1 MDKPGDR
8 FFPVTLAI
16 GFWGKVNKVT
26 WKKPGDRFVP
36 VTLAIGF
43 WGKVNTVTWKK
54 PGDRFFFSDS
64 CDRCLG

>member
-1 MDKPGDR
+1 M
-8 FFPVTLAI
+8 TLAI

-43 WGKVNTVTWKK
+43 WGKVNKVTWKK
-54 PGDRFFFSDS
+54 TGRSLFSSDS
-64 CDRCLG
+64 CDRFLG